1 MKIND
6 LPLNSEIAAGTET
19 ESLLPPNPKS
29 SGQRGWSRAR
39 RIPAL
44 IAGSIMM
51 LLLILA
57 AILIP
62 WLSPYDPITQ
72 DLSAFL
78 QPPSAQHWLGTDQLG
93 RDLFTRLIYAART
106 DLGIMVLAEIIPFV
120 SGIAIGMLAGYY
132 GGWVNTVVSLV
143 TDTFIAFPF
152 YLIVIIVAFASG
164 AGAQGIY
171 ITFMLVG
178 WIVFARV
185 SRGLTASLR
194 QQEWV
199 ASAQTLG
206 LPGWQIL
213 LRHLLPNIL
222 PQAVVVLMTDMV
234 GVLVAIVTLG
244 YLGIGIAPP
253 TPDWGTMIADGQ
265 SFMTTAWWLSA
276 VPGFAVVYTGIS
288 LSLIGDGLS
297 DLWRRKS

>member
-1 MKIND
+1 M
-6 LPLNSEIAAGTET
+6 NSVTPEPAGGADNAAWTAGPIAGGR
-19 ESLLPPNPKS
+19 
-29 SGQRGWSRAR
+29 SGFRRAA
-39 RIPAL
+39 RIPSL
-44 IAGSIMM
+44 VAGSLM
-51 LLLILA
+51 LLLIAALA
-57 AILIP
+57 LLIP
-62 WLSPYDPITQ
+62 WLSPYDPTTQ
-72 DLSAFL
+72 DLASFL
-78 QPPSAQHWLGTDQLG
+78 QAPSGSHWLGTDQLG
-93 RDLFTRLIYAART
+93 RDLLTRLIYAART
-106 DLGIMVLAEIIPFV
+106 DLAIMVLAEIVPFCT
-120 SGIAIGMLAGYY
+120 GILLGMLAGYY
-132 GGWVNTVVSLV
+132 GGWINTVVSLL

-171 ITFMLVG
+171 ITFILVG

-194 QQEWV
+194 QREWV

-206 LPGWQIL
+206 LPGYRIL
-213 LRHLLPNIL
+213 LGHLLPNIL
-222 PQAVVVLMTDMV
+222 PQAIVVLMTDMV

-276 VPGFAVVYTGIS
+276 VPGFAVVYMGIA
-288 LSLIGDGLS
+288 LSLLGDGLA
-297 DLWRRKS
+297 DLWRRTS

>member
-1 MKIND
+1 MLAI
-6 LPLNSEIAAGTET
+6 LV
-19 ESLLPPNPKS
+19 LL
-29 SGQRGWSRAR
+29 
-39 RIPAL
+39 
-44 IAGSIMM
+44 
-51 LLLILA
+51 

-62 WLSPYDPITQ
+62 VISPYDPSAQ
-72 DLSAFL
+72 DLRAFL
-78 QPPSAQHWLGTDQLG
+78 QPPSADHWLGTDQLG

-106 DLGIMVLAEIIPFV
+106 DLSIMVLAEIIPFCT
-120 SGIAIGMLAGYY
+120 GIFLGMLAGYY
-132 GGWVNTVVSLV
+132 GKWMDNIISLV

-164 AGAQGIY
+164 AGQRGIF

-185 SRGLTASLR
+185 TRGVTVSLR

-206 LPGWQIL
+206 LSGIRIMF
-213 LRHLLPNIL
+213 RHILPNVL

-234 GVLVAIVTLG
+234 GLLVAIVTLG

-253 TPDWGTMIADGQ
+253 TPDWGTMISDGQ
-265 SFMTTAWWLSA
+265 SFITTAWWLSA
-276 VPGFAVVYTGIS
+276 MPGLAVVYTGIA
-288 LSLIGDGLS
+288 LSLVGDGLA
-297 DLWRRKS
+297 DLWRRR